1 MYSFFSK
8 FMIIMGF
15 PGGSEVKNVPADAG
29 TACLIPGSRRSPGGG
44 NGKPLLLSLLEKSH
58 GQWSLVGYS
67 PWCRKESGPTE
78 PLTLIVLQTVLYS
91 KVHKSTP
98 TCLGCAHNNVYQI
111 CELTDVIS
119 H

>member
-44 NGKPLLLSLLEKSH
+44 NGKPLQSSFLEN
-58 GQWSLVGYS
+58 
-67 PWCRKESGPTE
+67 
-78 PLTLIVLQTVLYS
+78 PLDRGSWWATDQGLQ
-91 KVHKSTP
+91 K
-98 TCLGCAHNNVYQI
+98 CQI
-111 CELTDVIS
+111 CLS
-119 H
+119 Y